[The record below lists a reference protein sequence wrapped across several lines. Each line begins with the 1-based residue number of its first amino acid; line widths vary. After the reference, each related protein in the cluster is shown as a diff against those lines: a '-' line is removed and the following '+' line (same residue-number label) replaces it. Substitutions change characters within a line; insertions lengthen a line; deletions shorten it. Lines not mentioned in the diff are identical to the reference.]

1 MNFHYEKLK
10 SPEFFCENRLPAHS
24 DHEAFACLEDLETG
38 ENRLRLCLNGPWKFF
53 YALNEEQVVPG
64 FEKLEYDCSAWADIS
79 VPAHIQMEGYG
90 VPQYCNIQYP
100 WDGSEDIVPGQI
112 PERFNPVACYVK
124 TFVLPESMLNM
135 PVQAGLPGVS
145 LVRGQLGRGSGFFPF
160 QRPVQGCIPV
170 RGTRRECRG
179 SEKLRAPG

>member
-10 SPEFFCENRLPAHS
+10 SPEFFCENRLPARS

-90 VPQYCNIQYP
+90 VPQYCNIQY
-100 WDGSEDIVPGQI
+100 
-112 PERFNPVACYVK
+112 RR
-124 TFVLPESMLNM
+124 TFS
-135 PVQAGLPGVS
+135 
-145 LVRGQLGRGSGFFPF
+145 
-160 QRPVQGCIPV
+160 
-170 RGTRRECRG
+170 
-179 SEKLRAPG
+179 

>member
-79 VPAHIQMEGYG
+79 VPAHIHGRLW
-90 VPQYCNIQYP
+90 CSAILQYP
-100 WDGSEDIVPGQI
+100 
-112 PERFNPVACYVK
+112 
-124 TFVLPESMLNM
+124 
-135 PVQAGLPGVS
+135 VS
-145 LVRGQLGRGSGFFPF
+145 LGRQRGYCAWPDS
-160 QRPVQGCIPV
+160 
-170 RGTRRECRG
+170 
-179 SEKLRAPG
+179 RAL